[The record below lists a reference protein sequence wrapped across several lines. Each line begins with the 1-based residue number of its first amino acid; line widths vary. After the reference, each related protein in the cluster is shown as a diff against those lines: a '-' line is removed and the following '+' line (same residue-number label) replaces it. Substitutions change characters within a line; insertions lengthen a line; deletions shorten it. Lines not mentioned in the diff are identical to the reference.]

1 MANIKVQGFYYMIS
15 RLGTVLK
22 VDMDGFA
29 VAKARL

>member
-1 MANIKVQGFYYMIS
+1 MANTRGQGFYYMIS

-22 VDMDGFA
+22 VDMDEFA